1 MGKTSSSAC
10 LQAMDPPVSPDDVIT
25 QILLGDHEEDVV
37 IASDIFWDAPA
48 TVRWFSEQGYTLYKR
63 VYIGGQ
69 PTRWTVP
76 RLPFDDVLTSN
87 YPYAGHDTTATY
99 IGAQPLRTAGLNV
112 RETTPLCL

>member
-1 MGKTSSSAC
+1 
-10 LQAMDPPVSPDDVIT
+10 MDLPVSPDDVIT
-25 QILLGDHEEDVV
+25 QILRGDHEEDAV
-37 IASDIFWDAPA
+37 IALNIFWDAPA

-87 YPYAGHDTTATY
+87 YPYAGHDTTAKYTD
-99 IGAQPLRTAGLNV
+99 AQPLRTAGLNV
-112 RETTPLCL
+112 RETTALLVMIVLRC